1 MLQRKPCFLQLGDIS
16 VSKMMWFVFLINLEM
31 RPLWHIG
38 MYYIRLSSSIDIYS

>member
-1 MLQRKPCFLQLGDIS
+1 MIFFAAFTYALCFLQLGDIS

-38 MYYIRLSSSIDIYS
+38 MYYIRL